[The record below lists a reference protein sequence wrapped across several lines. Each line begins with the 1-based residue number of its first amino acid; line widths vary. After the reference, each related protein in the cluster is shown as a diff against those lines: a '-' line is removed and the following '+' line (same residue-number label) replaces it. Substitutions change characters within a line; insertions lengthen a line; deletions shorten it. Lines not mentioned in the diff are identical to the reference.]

1 MTAPA
6 TARRVL
12 ILGASR
18 NLGLGLARELAER
31 GWEVIGTVRGK
42 GRTGLHRQP
51 RPSFHGRH

>member
-51 RPSFHGRH
+51 RPS